1 MGWWI
6 EIVYS
11 LITGDLHAIH
21 RSRTGH
27 YTPVSLHPLIV
38 TRARS
43 ISVANVNQRVAVV
56 A

>member
-1 MGWWI
+1 MLFTEVEPGTI
-6 EIVYS
+6 
-11 LITGDLHAIH
+11 
-21 RSRTGH
+21 
-27 YTPVSLHPLIV
+27 PQCQSLHPLIV